1 MIQNASDVIP
11 LTPRTIAR
19 NAPDVRLAVLNV
31 KGMSCAACVA
41 GIEGGL
47 ADEPGIVSVNVSLLA
62 ERAEVHYR
70 EDAVD
75 AAGAPLTDAAI
86 AAMIDALGFE
96 ATPVVLAQEGKVEL
110 RIFGMT
116 CASCSGAIER
126 EISQMPGVLSVCVNL
141 ALEVGQFEYDRSRI
155 SVRDIVDALAAMGFD
170 ALIADQ
176 GRNAQLESLARTKEV
191 AEWRRAFFAAAI
203 LAVPGFLVSRV
214 FPRFEW
220 GRAVTERTVLPGLLL
235 GDVIELALTVPVQF
249 GIGRRFYRA
258 SWKALSHR
266 NATMDVLIAL
276 STTIAF
282 GFSVLSILVSMIM
295 PTHPKPATFF
305 ETSTMLIAFVTLGR
319 YLENL
324 AKGKTSAALSKLM
337 SLAPSQATLLEL
349 SADGHII
356 GERKVAT
363 ELIQPGDFIRIY
375 PGEKIPVDGVVRE
388 GSSNVNES
396 MVTGEP
402 LEVKKTLG
410 DDVIGGTLN
419 GQGTLQIEARR
430 VGGDTTLAQ
439 IVKLVEEAQTAKAP
453 IQNFADRTAQY
464 FVPTV
469 VLLALVTFISWMVIS
484 HLFATTLPM
493 AFQGGHSTFL
503 VCLKLCV
510 SVIVVACPCALGLSL
525 PTAVMVGTGVG
536 AQLGILIKG
545 GDPLERAHRVTK
557 VIFDKT
563 GTLTEGRLS
572 VAKCCLARGLDM
584 SEERFIALVG
594 HAEDRSEHPL
604 GRSVVEHAKRRL
616 QVEVLGGTVDDFTA
630 VTGSG
635 ITAAVTLLA
644 TQPGALQERAANGG
658 SGGDP
663 VDEPSVRVII
673 GNRKWLEEN
682 GCTADAASLADMET
696 EAAAGKT
703 VILVGL
709 DGRYAGYLSLADR
722 VRPEAR
728 RAIYALR
735 RIGVRSALVTG
746 DQSLTAHSV
755 AAICGIRE
763 VHAGITPAGKRQ
775 LLMRMQ
781 QRGQVV
787 AMVGDGIN
795 DSPAL
800 AAADVGIALASGTDV
815 AMEAADVV
823 LMRADL
829 CDVVAALDLSRTILR
844 RIHMNFIWA
853 TVYNLLGIPIA
864 MGCLLPWN
872 IMLKPMWAGAAMAF
886 SSVSVVV
893 SSLLLRLYKKPV
905 CPDPDMA
912 ADMDA
917 LEEEERMA
925 AEAEDEEELLAT
937 STTFMERQ
945 GSGSLSSSYAMRASA
960 DDDDDLFLRQDDPL
974 TKAAALHGHRNG
986 LWLSARTRL
995 RVHRTLRSIPMVGNA
1010 LAAGFRMMVQSPAS
1024 SASASAAVH
1033 PNAVSS
1039 ASTPVM
1045 AMPQKPMRQ
1054 SNRYQQLAST
1064 TTDITSISN
1073 LTAISHRA
1081 EVNTPNFCI
1090 GDDDEEDEAQ

>member
-1 MIQNASDVIP
+1 MIQSVPESIP
-11 LTPRTIAR
+11 LTPRGIAR
-19 NAPDVRLAVLNV
+19 ATPPNVRLAVLNV

-47 ADEPGIVSVNVSLLA
+47 ADEPGIISYL
-62 ERAEVHYR
+62 
-70 EDAVD
+70 EDVTD
-75 AAGAPLTDAAI
+75 ADGNPLTDTAVAS
-86 AAMIDALGFE
+86 MVDALGFQ
-96 ATPVVLAQEGKVEL
+96 ATPVVLAKEGKVEL

-126 EISQMPGVLSVCVNL
+126 EISQMPGVTSVCVNL
-141 ALEVGQFEYDRSRI
+141 ALEVGQFEYDRNQI
-155 SVRDIVDALAAMGFD
+155 SVRDLVDALAEMGFD
-170 ALIADQ
+170 ALLADQ
-176 GRNAQLESLARTKEV
+176 GPRTKEV
-191 AEWRRAFFAAAI
+191 AEWRRAFFAAAM
-203 LAVPGFLVSRV
+203 LAVPGFLMSRV

-220 GRAVTERTVLPGLLL
+220 GQAVTER
-235 GDVIELALTVPVQF
+235 VIIPASANIPVQF
-249 GIGRRFYRA
+249 GIGKRFYKTA
-258 SWKALSHR
+258 WKALSHR
-266 NATMDVLIAL
+266 NATMDVLISL
-276 STTIAF
+276 STSVAF
-282 GFSVLSILVSMIM
+282 AFSYYRFSS
-295 PTHPKPATFF
+295 HPKPATFF

-337 SLAPSQATLLEL
+337 SLAPTQCRRS
-349 SADGHII
+349 DY

-375 PGEKIPVDGVVRE
+375 PGRRFPWMVS
-388 GSSNVNES
+388 SSNVNES

-402 LEVKKTLG
+402 LEVKKSVG

-419 GQGTLQIEARR
+419 GQGTLQIEAKR

-439 IVKLVEEAQTAKAP
+439 IVKLVEEAQTAKPP
-453 IQNFADRTAQY
+453 IQNFADLFRTN
-464 FVPTV
+464 VI
-469 VLLALVTFISWMVIS
+469 LLAIATFIAWMIIS
-484 HLFATTLPM
+484 HIFATALPM
-493 AFQGGHSTFL
+493 VFQGGHSTFL
-503 VCLKLCV
+503 VCLKICV

-545 GDPLERAHRVTK
+545 GDPLERAHRY
-557 VIFDKT
+557 IDKT

-572 VAKCCLARGLDM
+572 VAKCHINSELGI

-604 GRSVVEHAKRRL
+604 GRSVVEHAKNRL
-616 QVEVLGGTVDDFTA
+616 QVEVLGGTVEEFTA

-635 ITAAVTLLA
+635 T
-644 TQPGALQERAANGG
+644 
-658 SGGDP
+658 
-663 VDEPSVRVII
+663 SVNVII
-673 GNRKWLEEN
+673 GNQRWIEEN
-682 GCTADAASLADMET
+682 GCVIDSASLSDMEV
-696 EAAAGKT
+696 EASSGKT
-703 VILVGL
+703 IIIVGFN
-709 DGRYAGYLSLADR
+709 GKYAGYLALADR

-735 RIGVRSALVTG
+735 RLGIRSALITG
-746 DQSLTAHSV
+746 DQLLTAHGV

-775 LLMRMQ
+775 LLLRMQ

-853 TVYNLLGIPIA
+853 TIYNLLGIPIA

-886 SSVSVVV
+886 SSVSVVM
-893 SSLLLRLYKKPV
+893 SSLMLRLYMKPV

-912 ADMDA
+912 LDMDA

-925 AEAEDEEELLAT
+925 GKP
-937 STTFMERQ
+937 R
-945 GSGSLSSSYAMRASA
+945 
-960 DDDDDLFLRQDDPL
+960 
-974 TKAAALHGHRNG
+974 TKK
-986 LWLSARTRL
+986 S
-995 RVHRTLRSIPMVGNA
+995 
-1010 LAAGFRMMVQSPAS
+1010 
-1024 SASASAAVH
+1024 
-1033 PNAVSS
+1033 
-1039 ASTPVM
+1039 
-1045 AMPQKPMRQ
+1045 
-1054 SNRYQQLAST
+1054 
-1064 TTDITSISN
+1064 
-1073 LTAISHRA
+1073 
-1081 EVNTPNFCI
+1081 C
-1090 GDDDEEDEAQ
+1090 

>member
-1 MIQNASDVIP
+1 MLDTIP
-11 LTPRTIAR
+11 LTPKGKSRDIP
-19 NAPDVRLAVLNV
+19 NVRLAVLNV
-31 KGMSCAACVA
+31 KGMSCASCVA

-47 ADEPGIVSVNVSLLA
+47 ADEPGIVSVTVSLLA
-62 ERAEVHYR
+62 ERAEVQYR
-70 EDAVD
+70 DDIV
-75 AAGAPLTDAAI
+75 GANGQLLNEAAI
-86 AAMIDALGFE
+86 ANMIDELGFQ
-96 ATPVVLAQEGKVEL
+96 ATPVIQAKEGKTEL

-126 EISQMPGVLSVCVNL
+126 EISQMPGVTSVCVNL
-141 ALEVGQFEYDRSRI
+141 ALEVGQFEYDRNQVT
-155 SVRDIVDALAAMGFD
+155 VRDLVDALADMGFD
-170 ALIADQ
+170 ALLADQ

-191 AEWRRAFFAAAI
+191 TEWRRAFIAAI
-203 LAVPGFLVSRV
+203 TLAVPGFLISRV
-214 FPRFEW
+214 FPRFSW
-220 GRAVTERTVLPGLLL
+220 GRAVTDRDLLPGLSMGNVLE
-235 GDVIELALTVPVQF
+235 IALTIPVQF
-249 GIGRRFYRA
+249 IIGKRFYRA

-276 STTIAF
+276 STSIAF
-282 GFSVLSILVSMIM
+282 AFSMLSII
-295 PTHPKPATFF
+295 PATFF
-305 ETSTMLIAFVTLGR
+305 ETSTMLIAFVTL
-319 YLENL
+319 
-324 AKGKTSAALSKLM
+324 ALI

-349 SADGHII
+349 SVDGQVI

-402 LEVKKTLG
+402 LEVTKSTG

-419 GQGTLQIEARR
+419 GQGTLQIKAKR

-469 VLLALVTFISWMVIS
+469 ILLAIVTFIVWMIVAHI
-484 HLFATTLPM
+484 FDNALPA
-493 AFQGGHSTFL
+493 AFHGGHSTFL

-572 VAKCCLARGLDM
+572 VSKCYRVDGLNM
-584 SEERFIALVG
+584 SEERFIALVA

-604 GRSVVEHAKRRL
+604 GKSIVEHAKSRL
-616 QVEVLGGTVDDFTA
+616 QIEVLGGTVEDFTSTTGAGIQA
-630 VTGSG
+630 V
-635 ITAAVTLLA
+635 VTLLS
-644 TQPGALQERAANGG
+644 TQPGALQSSHQNT
-658 SGGDP
+658 SN
-663 VDEPSVRVII
+663 EPAVKVLI
-673 GNRKWLEEN
+673 GNQRWMEEN
-682 GCTADAASLADMET
+682 GCTIDSASLADMKQ
-696 EAAAGKT
+696 EASSGRT
-703 VILVGL
+703 VILIAL
-709 DGRYAGYLSLADR
+709 DGRFAGYMSLADR

-728 RAIYALR
+728 RAVYALR
-735 RIGVRSALVTG
+735 RLGIRSALITG
-746 DQSLTAHSV
+746 DQLLTAQGV

-775 LLMRMQ
+775 LLLRMQ

-823 LMRADL
+823 LMRTDL

-844 RIHMNFIWA
+844 RIHMNFVWA
-853 TVYNLLGIPIA
+853 TIYNLLGIPIA
-864 MGCLLPWN
+864 MGCLLPWGV
-872 IMLKPMWAGAAMAF
+872 MLKPMWAGAAMAL

-893 SSLLLRLYKKPV
+893 SSLMLRLYRKPN
-905 CPDPDMA
+905 CPDPNMA

-917 LEEEERMA
+917 LDEEERMA

-937 STTFMERQ
+937 TTTYMERQ
-945 GSGSLSSSYAMRASA
+945 ESSYSLRGV
-960 DDDDDLFLRQDDPL
+960 DDAESLFGHEDPL
-974 TKAAALHGHRNG
+974 SKSSAALDGHRRDG

-995 RVHRTLRSIPMVGNA
+995 RLHRTLRAVPVVGGTLASI
-1010 LAAGFRMMVQSPAS
+1010 LRMMTQSTPTATTTTTTTTATVTNTPAMVIRNKIAS
-1024 SASASAAVH
+1024 RSNPYNRVASA
-1033 PNAVSS
+1033 
-1039 ASTPVM
+1039 
-1045 AMPQKPMRQ
+1045 
-1054 SNRYQQLAST
+1054 
-1064 TTDITSISN
+1064 D
-1073 LTAISHRA
+1073 TAIA
-1081 EVNTPNFCI
+1081 EVTENSAIFCI
-1090 GDDDEEDEAQ
+1090 DDDEEVGNTH